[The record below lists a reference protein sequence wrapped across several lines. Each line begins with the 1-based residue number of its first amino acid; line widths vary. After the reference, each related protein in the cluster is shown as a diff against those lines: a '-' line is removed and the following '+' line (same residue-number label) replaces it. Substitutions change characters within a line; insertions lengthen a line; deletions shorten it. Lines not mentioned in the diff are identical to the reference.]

1 MKYEN
6 IIFGEFIKRLNRF
19 AALVRINERSEIV
32 HVKNTGRLSELLLP
46 EADIALVPGT
56 GLGRRTAFDL
66 VSVRK
71 PGLGWVN
78 IDSQA
83 CNKVAAEWLSLRPA
97 PFTDVQKVRPE
108 HKFRESRFDFYMEAQ
123 KRRILMEVKGC
134 TLERGNIG
142 YFPDAPTERGV
153 KHLKELQIAAEEG
166 YETFLAFVISMPGV
180 YKVQP
185 NVETHPAFADVLS
198 SAKSAGMK
206 VLFLSCRV
214 EPDKLEVIRCIED
227 KGI

>member
-1 MKYEN
+1 MRYEN
-6 IIFGEFIKRLNRF
+6 IIFGEFITRLNRF
-19 AALVRINERSEIV
+19 AALVRINGRNEVV
-32 HVKNTGRLSELLLP
+32 HIKNTGRLRELLLP
-46 EADIALVPGT
+46 EAEIVLVPGMRS
-56 GLGRRTAFDL
+56 GRRTDFDL

-83 CNKVAAEWLSLRPA
+83 CNKVAAEWLSLRPE
-97 PFTDVQKVRPE
+97 PFEDVQIIRPE
-108 HKFRESRFDFYMEAQ
+108 YKYRESRFDFYMEAQ

-142 YFPDAPTERGV
+142 FFPDAPTERGV

-185 NVETHPAFADVLS
+185 NVETHPTFADVLS
-198 SAKSAGMK
+198 SAKSAGLK
-206 VLFLSCRV
+206 VLFLPCRV

-227 KGI
+227 KCI